1 MASCHPMDCDALWR
15 NNSRPRSPG
24 DFVADDN
31 TGRRLLLRLV
41 LNRRSKIYV
50 FVVFHR
56 VYHPAFAGGVPY
68 LVAIVE
74 LQEGPRMLTNIVG
87 VAIDQVHC
95 NIPVSVAFDD
105 VSNEVA
111 VPKFRPQPK

>member
-1 MASCHPMDCDALWR
+1 
-15 NNSRPRSPG
+15 
-24 DFVADDN
+24 
-31 TGRRLLLRLV
+31 
-41 LNRRSKIYV
+41 
-50 FVVFHR
+50 
-56 VYHPAFAGGVPY
+56 
-68 LVAIVE
+68 
-74 LQEGPRMLTNIVG
+74 MLTNIVG